1 MANKK
6 ISDLTAK
13 TSVSSGDLLPLV
25 DTDGTYETKHTTFQ
39 QVLDY
44 VTGSGFTS
52 LTASYVSGTQ
62 ARFTSLTGNLEG
74 DITGNAATVTNGAY
88 LNTENTFTD
97 NNVFTTITA
106 SSIDVDTITA
116 REYYTELVTASVI
129 YESGSTKFGNTS
141 DDVHQFTGSVLVDGD
156 VSGSTAKFTNLSGNL
171 DWSYVI
177 NEPTF
182 LEANQTITLSGD
194 ASGTGTTSIAVSD
207 VTASYVD
214 WADVDNAPT
223 FLEGNETITLSGDAT
238 GSGTTSIAI
247 GDVTASFIKAGTDGS
262 NLTSLTASQL
272 SNFTSDVRGQFVAGD
287 NIIINGGEISASLAA
302 AGDVFLA
309 GNNVFTAANTFN
321 NYYVTASAGI
331 SGSNAIFDYVTS
343 SYFYSND
350 NNNKFIFTSDHTS
363 SVNEPAFMFWG
374 STTGDANSVL
384 AVTTEGTDPE
394 NGTTLLEV
402 KKWYVGTRAEYRID
416 NTSKFTWGYIGD
428 WNKSGF
434 GVYGLGNTENPGA
447 RIGTTRESTGSLYVA
462 AAVSRKL
469 GYQDNDILQSPI
481 DIVKFYSNGIIHL
494 SGTYARLVTSG
505 SNDLELSPGGTG
517 VVKFNDSYSFPTS
530 DGTIGQVLTTDGNG
544 VLTFETPAVGT
555 GDVLSGSD
563 NTFTAVNTFNNHYIT
578 ASAGITGADAN
589 FSTITASAEVKV
601 GAIKINGD
609 FGNVAIGSDAHI
621 SNIIGQRN
629 VAIGSNALENNTTN
643 SNIGIG
649 AWALRYNTTGR
660 GNVALG
666 DSALRDNV
674 DSWNNVAVGTAAL
687 LNLSGSNS
695 ETTQNTAIGSNSL
708 YASVTGSKNTAVGYN
723 SLVSNVYGSN
733 NVAIGHSAGSDVVTG
748 SNNIFIG
755 YDAATGE
762 TSLENTVIIRT
773 DQDVMRID
781 DAGQLSASSF
791 VGDGSSLTNLTASQI
806 SDFTNDVR
814 GQFTAGTNITIVNGE
829 ISSTAAGTGD
839 VLSGSDNTF
848 TAVNTFDNHYIT
860 ASVGVSGS
868 SAIFDSITSSLF
880 YNPQPTYFDSGVTN
894 SSTNFTF
901 RGTSSTTGR
910 LLSVFKN
917 TSEVFYVRYD
927 GIIYASSQLT
937 VANEL
942 NLNRTSIDGQSTG
955 IWRTAGK
962 PAHFV
967 ASGSTSIPA
976 VRVGT
981 KNNDDAEK
989 IFAVSKDLYDPNESS
1004 DLPVDVLEIL
1014 GDGTITLSGSS
1025 TKITTSASSDLEL
1038 APGGT
1043 GAVRFNEEYKF
1054 PTADGVDG
1062 QVLTTDGLG
1071 NLTFQTPTGTGDVST
1086 SGNNTLTGINTFNTY
1101 YITASEGITGGD
1113 AKFTSLSGNID
1124 WAYVVGEPTDL
1135 SGYGI
1140 TDAVDLT
1147 STQTITGQKTFSDQN
1162 NEFTGSFIASN
1173 IIEKAP
1179 DLGIPMSGNVDINGS
1194 IVADIEIPAEITS
1207 TSYTVDLSDRGRT
1220 LLFNN
1225 TVTQEITCSAGLNT
1239 GFTCTFIQM
1248 GAGQLILTASSGATL
1263 LNRQDHTGSA
1273 GQYAAVSIVVVGSN
1287 QYLIAGDTV

>member
-44 VTGSGFTS
+44 VTGSDFTS

-88 LNTENTFTD
+88 VNAENTFTD

-141 DDVHQFTGSVLVDGD
+141 DDIHQFTGSILVDGD

-182 LEANQTITLSGD
+182 LEANETITLSGD
-194 ASGTGTTSIAVSD
+194 ASGAGTTSITVSD

-287 NIIINGGEISASLAA
+287 NIIINGGEISASLAS
-302 AGDVFLA
+302 AGDVFL
-309 GNNVFTAANTFN
+309 
-321 NYYVTASAGI
+321 
-331 SGSNAIFDYVTS
+331 D
-343 SYFYSND
+343 
-350 NNNKFIFTSDHTS
+350 
-363 SVNEPAFMFWG
+363 
-374 STTGDANSVL
+374 
-384 AVTTEGTDPE
+384 
-394 NGTTLLEV
+394 
-402 KKWYVGTRAEYRID
+402 
-416 NTSKFTWGYIGD
+416 
-428 WNKSGF
+428 
-434 GVYGLGNTENPGA
+434 
-447 RIGTTRESTGSLYVA
+447 
-462 AAVSRKL
+462 
-469 GYQDNDILQSPI
+469 
-481 DIVKFYSNGIIHL
+481 
-494 SGTYARLVTSG
+494 
-505 SNDLELSPGGTG
+505 
-517 VVKFNDSYSFPTS
+517 
-530 DGTIGQVLTTDGNG
+530 
-544 VLTFETPAVGT
+544 
-555 GDVLSGSD
+555 SD
-563 NTFTAVNTFNNHYIT
+563 NTFTAVNTFNTHYIT
-578 ASAGITGADAN
+578 ASAGITGVDAN

-601 GAIKINGD
+601 GGIKINGD
-609 FGNVAIGSDAHI
+609 LGNVAIGTDAHI
-621 SNIIGQRN
+621 SNVIGQRN
-629 VAIGSNALENNTTN
+629 IAIGSNALENNTTN

-660 GNVALG
+660 ANVALG
-666 DSALRDNV
+666 DSALEENV
-674 DSWNNVAVGTAAL
+674 DSWFNVAIGAL
-687 LNLSGSNS
+687 ALGNLSGSNS
-695 ETTQNTAIGSNSL
+695 ETAQNTAIGAYSL
-708 YASVTGSKNTAVGYN
+708 KESVTGSKNTAVGYD
-723 SLVSNVYGSN
+723 SLAGNVYGSN
-733 NVAIGHSAGSDVVTG
+733 NVAIGHSAGSDVITG

-755 YDAATGE
+755 PDAATGE

-806 SDFTNDVR
+806 SDFTDDVR

-829 ISSTAAGTGD
+829 ISSTAAGSGD

-868 SAIFDSITSSLF
+868 SAIFDFITSSLF

-917 TSEVFYVRYD
+917 TSEVFYVRHD
-927 GIIYASSQLT
+927 GITYASSQFT

-942 NLNRTSIDGQSTG
+942 NLNRASIDGQSTG
-955 IWRTAGK
+955 IWRTSGK

-989 IFAVSKDLYDPNESS
+989 IFAVSKDLYDPNAAS

-1025 TKITTSASSDLEL
+1025 TKITTSGSSNLEL

-1071 NLTFQTPTGTGDVST
+1071 NLTFETPATAGDVFT
-1086 SGNNTLTGINTFNTY
+1086 GGNNTLTGINTFNTHY
-1101 YITASEGITGGD
+1101 VTASEGITGGD

-1140 TDAVDLT
+1140 TDAVDFT

-1173 IIEKAP
+1173 IIERTAG
-1179 DLGIPMSGNVDINGS
+1179 LGIPMSGNVDINGS

-1225 TVTQEITCSAGLNT
+1225 AATQEITCSAGLNT

-1273 GQYAAVSIVVVGSN
+1273 GQYAAVSIIVVGSN